1 MKRSG
6 NHALAS
12 WLMPQA
18 RWLYFNNVLPMR
30 PILNGALEIPPP
42 ARISPWL
49 RRQLKRRA
57 RREGSSVPAWF
68 AALQARGRP
77 LLVGLEDHPLEQR
90 VFAPTPALSH
100 LLVVRDPV
108 NMLASR
114 IRKASQIAPNPAYPL
129 APGPLMDR
137 IVRNWKA
144 HARELLGETSLLENK
159 ICVSYERWC
168 EASDYRRAISERLGL
183 RFDDSGFSRVSGIGG
198 GSSFDR
204 TRFDGAAAAMRVF
217 ERRELLNDAERHLL
231 ESALSDPE
239 LTLLA
244 CALEDF
250 RARAAA

>member
-1 MKRSG
+1 
-6 NHALAS
+6 
-12 WLMPQA
+12 
-18 RWLYFNNVLPMR
+18 
-30 PILNGALEIPPP
+30 
-42 ARISPWL
+42 
-49 RRQLKRRA
+49 
-57 RREGSSVPAWF
+57 
-68 AALQARGRP
+68 
-77 LLVGLEDHPLEQR
+77 VGLEDHPLEQR